1 MDTTNCAKCGA
12 PLSPTAVLYDEHGTV
27 LCQPCLLRAE
37 AAASHAKV
45 AGKVKAVAYAGPVVG
60 LAAFFWNPLF
70 LISVAAIGNGIYVF
84 KSLRDAETAARLS
97 TAAEKMKVAAIAG
110 MVLGGLTA
118 MLRLLQM
125 MGKFAE

>member
-1 MDTTNCAKCGA
+1 MDTPCAKCGKPVPEA
-12 PLSPTAVLYDEHGTV
+12 EALYDEHAAV
-27 LCQPCLLRAE
+27 ICHPCLLALE
-37 AAASHAKV
+37 AAASQAKV

-70 LISVAAIGNGIYVF
+70 LISIAALGNGVYVF

-97 TAAEKMKVAAIAG
+97 ASAEKMKVAAIAG

-118 MLRLLQM
+118 VLRLLHM